1 MGETVMD
8 NPFYNLWR
16 FWVELFSGLG
26 LPWGKTT
33 IATVVM
39 AVMFYFVGKAFK
51 FLTSKEN

>member
-1 MGETVMD
+1 MD

-16 FWVELFSGLG
+16 VWVELFSGLG